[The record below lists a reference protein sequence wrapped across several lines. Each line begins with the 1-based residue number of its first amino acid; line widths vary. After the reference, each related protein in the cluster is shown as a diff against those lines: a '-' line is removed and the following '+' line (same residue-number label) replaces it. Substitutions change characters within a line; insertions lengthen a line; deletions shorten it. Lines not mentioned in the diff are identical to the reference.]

1 MNMIVITESAQ
12 RLHAWYRAVGPMG
25 FHPKGVVSAGLAF
38 RYPGDLDLLGFRF
51 DETGVQEFGRLP
63 HGKFVKRF
71 QGTLETLP
79 ADTTILI
86 ATDDDQEGD
95 VVAFDAAQMIQA
107 HAPSLLSR
115 TVRVRAASMDPDDL
129 RSAAEAAIAQA
140 GRAPAEARGLFAR
153 MQRAA
158 APGRARAVLD
168 RWIGGA
174 YSYDAGAPCGRV
186 KAAAL
191 GAVRLWSERPEAL
204 RAIPEIGEIR
214 LRVAADDGGA
224 AFTAR
229 IPLHG
234 PVPPDLESLL
244 AWHHGA
250 EVPGRIVTAR
260 PAGAAV
266 APRDGRAALLNTGD
280 AIVEAA
286 RDHGLNVLAAMNG
299 LEFGYRLGKTSYPR
313 TAGRHVSE
321 AVARRVVDFA
331 QGFGVPDLPD
341 SLQEWSAPAPGDGPH
356 DALHPTRRLTARD
369 VEGHFAAKRRRRGS
383 TSIMMGIIS
392 ERCFEAMRRNPLSW
406 GSYRPDPGCNLT
418 ETEIATLE
426 ELVWT
431 RSEAEPLHEAEPP
444 GTELRWWP
452 LDSIMVELMMSE
464 EIGRPSTWASHG
476 HALKVSGWLEPGR
489 DGSPPTL
496 SPRGR
501 DVLSRLPPEAADPE
515 TSRHIQRILE
525 DVPCGPDGTLDA
537 PLPQVI
543 AERIDA
549 ARAAFEGMDAR
560 LRAEMRRDDARLAR
574 THRCRDEAQARPQD
588 EALAA
593 AVQIAD
599 AAAALGLCGAQDDG
613 GAPSDATDAEE
624 HGSVEAAQASADGA
638 TTLEPHIA
646 QSRRSSAALLET
658 LRRSN
663 LARRE
668 ATEAEAANRRAAQAP
683 DGANSKSVQRGDA
696 ADMPGPAPL
705 ALDPGPLTA
714 PDGATATAGPH
725 TAAPEGWADESP
737 ADTFIEA
744 PDGWPGD
751 ATQAPV
757 DALGNSPDPAAQ
769 EGWPAESPDD
779 ASIEAPD
786 GWPGDAAQTPI
797 GAPDNSPDP
806 AAQEGRPAES
816 PDDASIE
823 APDGWPGD
831 AAQTP
836 IGAPDN
842 SPDPAAQE
850 GWSAESRDD
859 ASIEAPDGRSDD
871 AAQTPI
877 DAPDNSPDPAAQEG
891 WPAESPA
898 ESPDDASIE
907 APDGWPGDAALAPV
921 DALGNS
927 PDPAA
932 QEGRPAESPDDASI
946 EAPDD
951 ASIEAPDGWPG
962 DAAQTPIGAP
972 DNSPDPAAQEG
983 RPAESP
989 DDASIEA
996 PDGWPGDAAQTPIG
1010 APDNSPDPAA
1020 QEGRPAESPDDASI
1034 EAPDGWPGDA
1044 ALAPVDALG
1053 NSPDPAALEGWP
1065 AESPDGASI
1074 EAPDGWPDAVAQTSI
1089 GAPDESPDDTSQDGW
1104 SAESRDDA
1112 FIEAPDGWSGDS
1124 AQTSNDAPDNSPDP
1138 AAQEG
1143 LPAEPQDGA
1152 HAEAPSDWPGASVQT
1167 PVEARDDTPDD
1178 WSNDWPDAVAQAG
1191 AAAGDDHSDASAP
1204 ALYGAANKQ
1213 PAAADVPPH
1222 APESPGIADGD
1233 PDSVDIPAPQECHIH
1248 HMEEHQEH
1256 RPEAQKIVTALP
1268 EHRERQAPDLPD
1280 QAPRARTESAPE
1292 PDAQGAH
1299 GQETDGREPHD
1310 AAAAHGHAAEPVGHV
1325 VRDMAPVES
1334 GFVTERLFEN
1344 GGRPVVILEFYDHD
1358 GAIEFMEARD
1368 DAGNIEQLKYDAHT
1382 ETLQPVAP
1390 GDESADPRMRW
1401 RARRPKPKPPEPDYD
1416 CDDDYD
1422 YDCCPD
1428 M

>member
-12 RLHAWYRAVGPMG
+12 RLRAWYRAVGPMG

-286 RDHGLNVLAAMNG
+286 RDHGLNVLAAMKG

-321 AVARRVVDFA
+321 AVARQMADFA

-369 VEGHFAAKRRRRGS
+369 VEDHFTAEQRPRRGS

-406 GSYRPDPGCNLT
+406 GSYRPDPGCGLS
-418 ETEIATLE
+418 EAEIATLE

-588 EALAA
+588 KTLAA

-816 PDDASIE
+816 PAESPDDASIE

-859 ASIEAPDGRSDD
+859 ASIEAPDGWS
-871 AAQTPI
+871 
-877 DAPDNSPDPAAQEG
+877 
-891 WPAESPA
+891 
-898 ESPDDASIE
+898 
-907 APDGWPGDAALAPV
+907 
-921 DALGNS
+921 
-927 PDPAA
+927 
-932 QEGRPAESPDDASI
+932 
-946 EAPDD
+946 
-951 ASIEAPDGWPG
+951 
-962 DAAQTPIGAP
+962 
-972 DNSPDPAAQEG
+972 
-983 RPAESP
+983 
-989 DDASIEA
+989 
-996 PDGWPGDAAQTPIG
+996 
-1010 APDNSPDPAA
+1010 
-1020 QEGRPAESPDDASI
+1020 
-1034 EAPDGWPGDA
+1034 GDA

-1053 NSPDPAALEGWP
+1053 NSPDPAALDGWP

-1233 PDSVDIPAPQECHIH
+1233 PDSVDIPAPQERHIH

>member
-1 MNMIVITESAQ
+1 MSMIVITESAQ
-12 RLHAWYRAVGPMG
+12 RLRAWYRAVRPMG

-115 TVRVRAASMDPDDL
+115 TVRVRAASMDSDDL

-140 GRAPAEARGLFAR
+140 GRTPAGEHQLLAR

-174 YSYDAGAPCGRV
+174 YSYDGGAPCGRV

-191 GAVRLWSERPEAL
+191 GAVRLWNERPEAL

-234 PVPPDLESLL
+234 PVPSDFESLL

-266 APRDGRAALLNTGD
+266 APRDGRTALLNTGD

-299 LEFGYRLGKTSYPR
+299 LEFGYHLGKTSYPR

-321 AVARRVVDFA
+321 AVARQMADFA
-331 QGFGVPDLPD
+331 QTFGVPDLPD

-406 GSYRPDPGCNLT
+406 GSYRPDPGCGLS
-418 ETEIATLE
+418 EAEIATLE

-588 EALAA
+588 KTLAA

-599 AAAALGLCGAQDDG
+599 AAAALGLCGVQDDG
-613 GAPSDATDAEE
+613 GALSDATDAEE
-624 HGSVEAAQASADGA
+624 HGSVEAARGDADGA
-638 TTLEPHIA
+638 TALEPHIA

-668 ATEAEAANRRAAQAP
+668 ATAAEAASRRAAHAP
-683 DGANSKSVQRGDA
+683 DGANSKNAQRGDA

-714 PDGATATAGPH
+714 PDGATAAADPH
-725 TAAPEGWADESP
+725 AAAPEGWADVSHED
-737 ADTFIEA
+737 AGAEA
-744 PDGWPGD
+744 QEGWPGD
-751 ATQAPV
+751 AAQASN
-757 DALGNSPDPAAQ
+757 DAPDNSPDPAAQ
-769 EGWPAESPDD
+769 EGWPAESPDGASIEEPDDWSDAVVRGEDGIQGDSPDNAAQEGWFAESPDD

-806 AAQEGRPAES
+806 AAQEDWPAES
-816 PDDASIE
+816 PDDAF
-823 APDGWPGD
+823 
-831 AAQTP
+831 
-836 IGAPDN
+836 
-842 SPDPAAQE
+842 
-850 GWSAESRDD
+850 
-859 ASIEAPDGRSDD
+859 
-871 AAQTPI
+871 
-877 DAPDNSPDPAAQEG
+877 
-891 WPAESPA
+891 
-898 ESPDDASIE
+898 
-907 APDGWPGDAALAPV
+907 
-921 DALGNS
+921 
-927 PDPAA
+927 
-932 QEGRPAESPDDASI
+932 
-946 EAPDD
+946 
-951 ASIEAPDGWPG
+951 
-962 DAAQTPIGAP
+962 
-972 DNSPDPAAQEG
+972 
-983 RPAESP
+983 
-989 DDASIEA
+989 
-996 PDGWPGDAAQTPIG
+996 
-1010 APDNSPDPAA
+1010 
-1020 QEGRPAESPDDASI
+1020 
-1034 EAPDGWPGDA
+1034 
-1044 ALAPVDALG
+1044 
-1053 NSPDPAALEGWP
+1053 
-1065 AESPDGASI
+1065 I
-1074 EAPDGWPDAVAQTSI
+1074 EAPDGWPDAVTQTSI
-1089 GAPDESPDDTSQDGW
+1089 GTRDEPPDDTSQDGW

-1112 FIEAPDGWSGDS
+1112 SIEAPDDWSGDA
-1124 AQTSNDAPDNSPDP
+1124 AQTPIGALDNSPDP

-1143 LPAEPQDGA
+1143 WPAELPDGA
-1152 HAEAPSDWPGASVQT
+1152 SIEAP
-1167 PVEARDDTPDD
+1167 DDTPDD
-1178 WSNDWPDAVAQAG
+1178 WSNDWPDAVAQAET
-1191 AAAGDDHSDASAP
+1191 AAGDDHSDASAP
-1204 ALYGAANKQ
+1204 ALYGAANEQ

-1233 PDSVDIPAPQECHIH
+1233 PDSVDIPAPQERHIH
-1248 HMEEHQEH
+1248 HMEEHHEQRPEIQQMAAAAPERH
-1256 RPEAQKIVTALP
+1256 EQMPEAQQMMAAPP

-1280 QAPRARTESAPE
+1280 QAPPTRGADAPE

-1299 GQETDGREPHD
+1299 GQETDGRPPHD
-1310 AAAAHGHAAEPVGHV
+1310 AAAAHDHAAEPVGHV
-1325 VRDMAPVES
+1325 VRDMVPVES

-1390 GDESADPRMRW
+1390 DDESADPRMRW

>member
-1 MNMIVITESAQ
+1 MIVITESRQ
-12 RLHAWYRAVGPMG
+12 KLRAWYRAIDLMG
-25 FHPKGVVSAGLAF
+25 FRPKGLVTEGFAF
-38 RYPGDLDLLGFRF
+38 AYPGDLDLLGFRLG
-51 DETGVQEFGRLP
+51 ETGVQEFGRLAQ
-63 HGKFVKRF
+63 GRFAKRF

-86 ATDDDQEGD
+86 ATDNDQEGD
-95 VVAFDAAQMIQA
+95 VVAFDAAQTIQA
-107 HAPSLLSR
+107 RAPSLLSR
-115 TVRVRAASMDPDDL
+115 TVRVHAASMDSNDL
-129 RSAAEAAIAQA
+129 RTAAEAAIAQA

-234 PVPPDLESLL
+234 PVPSDLESLL

-250 EVPGRIVTAR
+250 EVPGRVVTAR
-260 PAGAAV
+260 SAGAAV
-266 APRDGRAALLNTGD
+266 APRDGRTALLNTGD
-280 AIVEAA
+280 ALIVAA
-286 RDHGLNVLAAMNG
+286 RDYGLDVMTAMKG
-299 LEFGYRLGKTSYPR
+299 LEFSHHQNCVSYPR
-313 TAGRHVSE
+313 TAERHVSE
-321 AVARRVVDFA
+321 AVARQMAGFA
-331 QGFGVPDLPD
+331 QKCGVPGLPD
-341 SLQEWSAPAPGDGPH
+341 SPQEWSAPALGDGAH
-356 DALHPTRRLTARD
+356 DALHPTRGLSVSD
-369 VEGHFAAKRRRRGS
+369 VEDHFTAEQRPRRRS
-383 TSIMMGIIS
+383 ASIMAGIVS

-406 GSYRPDPGCNLT
+406 GSYRPDPGCGLS
-418 ETEIATLE
+418 EAEIATLE

-501 DVLSRLPPEAADPE
+501 DILSRLPPEAADPE
-515 TSRHIQRILE
+515 TSRHIQRILK

-588 EALAA
+588 KTLAA

-599 AAAALGLCGAQDDG
+599 AAAALGLCGMQDDG
-613 GAPSDATDAEE
+613 GAPSDATGAEE
-624 HGSVEAAQASADGA
+624 HGSVEAARASADGA
-638 TTLEPHIA
+638 TALKPHIA

-668 ATEAEAANRRAAQAP
+668 ATAAEAASRRAAHAP
-683 DGANSKSVQRGDA
+683 DGANSKNAQRGDA

-714 PDGATATAGPH
+714 PNGATAAADPH
-725 TAAPEGWADESP
+725 AAAP
-737 ADTFIEA
+737 
-744 PDGWPGD
+744 
-751 ATQAPV
+751 
-757 DALGNSPDPAAQ
+757 

-779 ASIEAPD
+779 AGAEAPD
-786 GWPGDAAQTPI
+786 GWAGNAAQ
-797 GAPDNSPDP
+797 
-806 AAQEGRPAES
+806 
-816 PDDASIE
+816 AS
-823 APDGWPGD
+823 
-831 AAQTP
+831 
-836 IGAPDN
+836 N
-842 SPDPAAQE
+842 
-850 GWSAESRDD
+850 
-859 ASIEAPDGRSDD
+859 
-871 AAQTPI
+871 
-877 DAPDNSPDPAAQEG
+877 DAPDNSSDPAAQ
-891 WPAESPA
+891 
-898 ESPDDASIE
+898 
-907 APDGWPGDAALAPV
+907 
-921 DALGNS
+921 
-927 PDPAA
+927 
-932 QEGRPAESPDDASI
+932 
-946 EAPDD
+946 
-951 ASIEAPDGWPG
+951 
-962 DAAQTPIGAP
+962 
-972 DNSPDPAAQEG
+972 
-983 RPAESP
+983 
-989 DDASIEA
+989 
-996 PDGWPGDAAQTPIG
+996 
-1010 APDNSPDPAA
+1010 
-1020 QEGRPAESPDDASI
+1020 
-1034 EAPDGWPGDA
+1034 
-1044 ALAPVDALG
+1044 
-1053 NSPDPAALEGWP
+1053 EGWP

-1074 EAPDGWPDAVAQTSI
+1074 EAPDDWSDAVVRGADGIQGDSPDNAAQE
-1089 GAPDESPDDTSQDGW
+1089 GWFAESPDDAS
-1104 SAESRDDA
+1104 
-1112 FIEAPDGWSGDS
+1112 IEAPDDWSGDA
-1124 AQTSNDAPDNSPDP
+1124 AQTPIGALDNSPDP

-1143 LPAEPQDGA
+1143 WPAELPDGA
-1152 HAEAPSDWPGASVQT
+1152 SIEVP
-1167 PVEARDDTPDD
+1167 DDTPDD
-1178 WSNDWPDAVAQAG
+1178 WSNDWPDAVAQAR

-1204 ALYGAANKQ
+1204 TLYGAANEQ

-1233 PDSVDIPAPQECHIH
+1233 PDSVNIPAPQERHIH

-1256 RPEAQKIVTALP
+1256 RPEIQQKAAAAPERHEQMPEAQQMVAAPP

-1280 QAPRARTESAPE
+1280 QAPQARTASAPE

-1299 GQETDGREPHD
+1299 GQETDGRPPHD

-1416 CDDDYD
+1416 DDYD
-1422 YDCCPD
+1422 YDDDCCPD

>member
-1 MNMIVITESAQ
+1 MSMIVITESAQ
-12 RLHAWYRAVGPMG
+12 RLRAWYRAVRPMG

-115 TVRVRAASMDPDDL
+115 TVRVRAASMDSDDL

-140 GRAPAEARGLFAR
+140 GRTPAGEHPLLAR

-174 YSYDAGAPCGRV
+174 YSYDGGAPCGRV

-191 GAVRLWSERPEAL
+191 GAVRLWNERPEAL

-234 PVPPDLESLL
+234 PVPSDFESLL

-266 APRDGRAALLNTGD
+266 APRDGRTALLNTGD

-299 LEFGYRLGKTSYPR
+299 LEFGYHLGKTSYPR

-321 AVARRVVDFA
+321 AVARQMADFA
-331 QGFGVPDLPD
+331 QTFGVPDLPD

-406 GSYRPDPGCNLT
+406 GSYRPDPGCGLS
-418 ETEIATLE
+418 EAEIATLE

-464 EIGRPSTWASHG
+464 EIGRPSTWANHG

-501 DVLSRLPPEAADPE
+501 DILSRLPPEAADPE

-525 DVPCGPDGTLDA
+525 DVPCGPEGTLDA

-588 EALAA
+588 KTLAA

-599 AAAALGLCGAQDDG
+599 AAAALGLCGVQDDG
-613 GAPSDATDAEE
+613 GALSDATDAEE
-624 HGSVEAAQASADGA
+624 HGSVEAARGDADGA
-638 TTLEPHIA
+638 TALEPHIA

-668 ATEAEAANRRAAQAP
+668 AAEAEAANRAAQAP
-683 DGANSKSVQRGDA
+683 DGTDTKNVQRGDA

-714 PDGATATAGPH
+714 PDGATAAADPH
-725 TAAPEGWADESP
+725 AAAP
-737 ADTFIEA
+737 
-744 PDGWPGD
+744 
-751 ATQAPV
+751 
-757 DALGNSPDPAAQ
+757 
-769 EGWPAESPDD
+769 EGWPAESPDGAYIEAPDDWSGGMQVPIETRGDSPDNAAQEGWFAESPDD
-779 ASIEAPD
+779 AFIEAPD
-786 GWPGDAAQTPI
+786 GWPGDAAQTS
-797 GAPDNSPDP
+797 N
-806 AAQEGRPAES
+806 
-816 PDDASIE
+816 
-823 APDGWPGD
+823 
-831 AAQTP
+831 
-836 IGAPDN
+836 
-842 SPDPAAQE
+842 
-850 GWSAESRDD
+850 
-859 ASIEAPDGRSDD
+859 
-871 AAQTPI
+871 
-877 DAPDNSPDPAAQEG
+877 DAPDNSPDPAAQKD
-891 WPAESPA
+891 WPAESPDDAFIEAPDDWSDAVVRGADGIQGDSPDNAAQEGWFA

-907 APDGWPGDAALAPV
+907 ALDGWPGDA
-921 DALGNS
+921 
-927 PDPAA
+927 
-932 QEGRPAESPDDASI
+932 
-946 EAPDD
+946 
-951 ASIEAPDGWPG
+951 
-962 DAAQTPIGAP
+962 
-972 DNSPDPAAQEG
+972 
-983 RPAESP
+983 
-989 DDASIEA
+989 
-996 PDGWPGDAAQTPIG
+996 
-1010 APDNSPDPAA
+1010 
-1020 QEGRPAESPDDASI
+1020 
-1034 EAPDGWPGDA
+1034 
-1044 ALAPVDALG
+1044 
-1053 NSPDPAALEGWP
+1053 
-1065 AESPDGASI
+1065 
-1074 EAPDGWPDAVAQTSI
+1074 
-1089 GAPDESPDDTSQDGW
+1089 
-1104 SAESRDDA
+1104 
-1112 FIEAPDGWSGDS
+1112 

-1143 LPAEPQDGA
+1143 WPAELPDGA
-1152 HAEAPSDWPGASVQT
+1152 SIEAS
-1167 PVEARDDTPDD
+1167 DDTPDD
-1178 WSNDWPDAVAQAG
+1178 WSNDWPDAVAQAET
-1191 AAAGDDHSDASAP
+1191 AAGDDHSDASAP
-1204 ALYGAANKQ
+1204 ALYGAANEQ

-1233 PDSVDIPAPQECHIH
+1233 PDSVDIPAPQERHIH
-1248 HMEEHQEH
+1248 HMEEHHEQ
-1256 RPEAQKIVTALP
+1256 RPEIQQMMAAPP
-1268 EHRERQAPDLPD
+1268 EHREIQAPDLPD
-1280 QAPRARTESAPE
+1280 QAPPTRGADAPE

-1310 AAAAHGHAAEPVGHV
+1310 AAAAHGHAAEPVGRV
-1325 VRDMAPVES
+1325 VRDMVPVES